1 MSEFGEK
8 LYEIRKKRK
17 MSRDYLAK
25 ISGVSRASIQRYE
38 TSDALPTKKTF
49 NKLINALNLTL
60 SEENDLRAAFLLS
73 PYPKFETVKEQLAY
87 LVAKSENRGEGFDL
101 QKFAAPI
108 DKNEII
114 KKLDLLNESGLEKAD
129 AYIDDLTKIEAYT
142 DK

>member
-1 MSEFGEK
+1 MSEFGKK

-38 TSDALPTKKTF
+38 TSDALPTKKTL

-60 SEENDLRAAFLLS
+60 REENDIRFAFLC
-73 PYPKFETVKEQLAY
+73 PYPKFETVKERLSFLA
-87 LVAKSENRGEGFDL
+87 AKSENRGEGVDL
-101 QKFAAPI
+101 Q
-108 DKNEII
+108 KNEII
-114 KKLDLLNESGLEKAD
+114 KKLDLLNESGLEKAG